1 MKLDEEEEGK
11 RWKRKWM
18 TVALSNNTMDW
29 KPSLFMFVMDIGF
42 QWFYLASKK
51 LWNPHPPLAI
61 LQQQEVEEDEERGED
76 YSDTSKIVGL
86 RNYGQSCFLN
96 TVLQALAACWNE
108 DEQVMREF
116 LSCSSTTTQ
125 FIPLLQCLNGHQYH
139 NNSAL
144 LDPRWILKLLSW
156 NCHQPQDAHECF
168 QFLLE
173 HLCTSFSSPTPV
185 PIING
190 GEKEEEKKHSD
201 VTITSPFTG
210 TIQTTIICTACQNVR
225 VLSNFETFVQ
235 YSLSCHNSRSIQ
247 QCLQQDLEQM
257 ERLSNVEC
265 QACSIHKKYQECQQ
279 EERFYKNAHERL
291 QKKTQQQQQQQQ
303 EKYQELRM
311 EYELMHDQC
320 LFYQQLLS
328 SSQRKSIETAKQ
340 KYPIPKPISQ
350 DAWKCMKIHSAP
362 KILCLHLKRY
372 QYYSHQK
379 VATHISFPN
388 ILPITTSSK
397 GTIQYQCIAV
407 IEHIGRNSANGH
419 YVTYRRLNNDDE
431 WAWIS
436 DEHIQQPL
444 SWNQVSQCQAYMLF
458 YKQF

>member
-1 MKLDEEEEGK
+1 MKLDDEEEGK
-11 RWKRKWM
+11 QWKRKWM
-18 TVALSNNTMDW
+18 TVALSSNTMGW

-42 QWFYLASKK
+42 QWFYLASKR
-51 LWNPHPPLAI
+51 LWSPHPPLVI
-61 LQQQEVEEDEERGED
+61 LSQEDDEEDEECANGC
-76 YSDTSKIVGL
+76 KIVGL

-96 TVLQALAACWNE
+96 TVLQALAACWKE

-125 FIPLLQCLNGHQYH
+125 FIPLLQCLNGHH
-139 NNSAL
+139 SSTL
-144 LDPRWILKLLSW
+144 SSLDPRWILKLLSW

-173 HLCTSFSSPTPV
+173 HLCCSSSSSSTPV
-185 PIING
+185 PIINVVLG
-190 GEKEEEKKHSD
+190 EEKEEEKKHSD
-201 VTITSPFTG
+201 TMTNTTSPFTG
-210 TIQTTIICTACQNVR
+210 TIQTTIICTVCQSVR

-235 YSLSCHNSRSIQ
+235 YSLSCHNSHSIQ

-265 QACSIHKKYQECQQ
+265 HACSIRQKYQECQQ

-291 QKKTQQQQQQQQ
+291 LQKKSQQ
-303 EKYQELRM
+303 EEKYHELKM
-311 EYELMHDQC
+311 EYERIHDEY
-320 LFYQQLLS
+320 LFYKQLLS
-328 SSQRKSIETAKQ
+328 SSQRKPIETAKP

-388 ILPITTSSK
+388 ILPISTSSK
-397 GTIQYQCIAV
+397 ETIQYQCIAV

-458 YKQF
+458 YKQI